1 MSIVRCQSMN
11 QLSGWLEQ
19 IEREHKETR
28 AVGLDRVLD
37 VATRLDVVNPAAKC
51 VVIAGTNGKGS
62 TVHYLERLLIEAGH
76 SVGAT
81 ASPHLKH
88 YNERIR
94 LNGRP
99 VDDKAI
105 VFAFEEIQSEA
116 GSTPLTYFEWA
127 TLAGLVVFRLH
138 EVECALLEV
147 GLGGRLD
154 AANVVRRDVTVI
166 TNVGLDHMNLLG
178 HDRESIGSE
187 KAGIL
192 CSGIPL
198 VYGDRCPVHSVTTKA
213 SALQCPTY
221 LAGSDYSHWVN
232 DDSTWSTSVS
242 CDNTI
247 CSNRFLSV
255 PSMREA
261 ALMALQA
268 TLLLVPDLKA
278 DRHQEWLSTSLPGRM
293 ELVRHRERDWLL
305 DAAHNPDAARYVRQR
320 LNQDFPNRNVK
331 LLFGCMRDKAGLEML
346 KMLEIPE
353 SHVIVTDTLGDRGIR
368 ATDLLEELG
377 SSPAQVEPELSHAID
392 YLIESTD
399 PHDLLLATGS
409 FQLVSR
415 VRDVIGFG
423 IGSRR

>member
-1 MSIVRCQSMN
+1 MN
-11 QLSGWLEQ
+11 QLSDWLEQ

-28 AVGLDRVLD
+28 SVGLDRVLD
-37 VATRLDVVNPAAKC
+37 VATRLDVVSPAAKC

-62 TVHYLERLLIEAGH
+62 TVHYLEQLLIEAGH
-76 SVGAT
+76 RVGAT

-99 VDDKAI
+99 IDDEAI
-105 VFAFEEIQSEA
+105 VFAFEEIQSA
-116 GSTPLTYFEWA
+116 AASTPLTYFEWA
-127 TLAGLVVFRLH
+127 TLAGLVAFRLQ
-138 EVECALLEV
+138 EVEYVLLEV

-154 AANVVRRDVTVI
+154 AANVVRRDVSVI
-166 TNVGLDHMNLLG
+166 TNVGLDHMDLLG
-178 HDRESIGSE
+178 RDRESIGFE

-192 CSGIPL
+192 RSGIPL
-198 VYGDRCPVHSVTTKA
+198 VYGDHCPVNSVTTKA
-213 SALQCPTY
+213 SKLQCPTY
-221 LAGSDYSHWVN
+221 LAGSDYSQQIN
-232 DDSTWSTSVS
+232 EDSTWATSVS
-242 CDNTI
+242 CNNRT
-247 CSNRFLSV
+247 CSNGFSSV
-255 PSMREA
+255 PSMPDA

-268 TLLLVPDLKA
+268 TVLLDSGFKA
-278 DRHQEWLSTSLPGRM
+278 DQHHRWLSTSHAGRM

-305 DAAHNPDAARYVRQR
+305 DVAHNPDAARYVRQR
-320 LNQDFPNRNVK
+320 LDQDFPNRNVK
-331 LLFGCMRDKAGLEML
+331 LLFGCMRDKAGVEML
-346 KMLEIPE
+346 KVLEIPE

-368 ATDLLEELG
+368 ATDLLDEQGPSL
-377 SSPAQVEPELSHAID
+377 AQSMSELSDAID

-415 VRDVIGFG
+415 VRDVIGIG